1 MFAVP
6 VDAFSATVLVGQG
19 DRFRIDP
26 SPTGDDTFET
36 LAELRHHVERHGVTG
51 WRELLTATI
60 HRLVDHT
67 GFDLAPC
74 SVGVRTEIPRSV
86 GLAGSSAIVIAA
98 IRALLAFHGAPRL
111 EPDELSALALSVETD
126 VLGIPAGLQDRVVQ
140 ATGAPVLM
148 RFGPEHRRD
157 VHGFT
162 VGTYET
168 IRPAAAIEL
177 MIAALPASAEPS
189 GLAHAGLHQRHL
201 AGDRALRTATAALA
215 ASALDAA
222 AAWKAGDAG
231 ALGKTMDDT
240 FDIRAGMMELRA
252 DHRTMVDATRQAG
265 GHANFAG
272 SGGSVSIVSPD
283 PSKAGAIRR
292 ALEIL
297 GCVVISCEFGG
308 AGTGRGRG

>member
-6 VDAFSATVLVGQG
+6 VDTFSATVLVSREDG
-19 DRFRIDP
+19 FRIDP

-36 LAELRHHVERHGVTG
+36 LAEVRRHVERHVERHGVTG
-51 WRELLTATI
+51 SRELLTATI
-60 HRLVDHT
+60 HRLVGHT
-67 GFDLAPC
+67 GIDLPPC
-74 SVGVRTEIPRSV
+74 SISVRTDIPRSV

-126 VLGIPAGLQDRVVQ
+126 VLGIRAGLQDRVVQ
-140 ATGAPVLM
+140 ATGEPVLM
-148 RFGPEHRRD
+148 CFGPEHRRD
-157 VHGFT
+157 VRGFT

-168 IRPAAAIEL
+168 IRPTAAIEL

-189 GLAHAGLHQRHL
+189 GLAHAGLHRRHL
-201 AGDRALRTATAALA
+201 AGDPALRTATAALA
-215 ASALDAA
+215 ACALDAA
-222 AAWKAGDAG
+222 AAWKAGDARS
-231 ALGKTMDDT
+231 LGRAMDDT
-240 FDIRAGMMELRA
+240 FDIRAEMMELRA
-252 DHRTMVDATRQAG
+252 DHRTLVDVTRQAG

-283 PSKAGAIRR
+283 RSKAGAIRR
-292 ALEIL
+292 ALENL

-308 AGTGRGRG
+308 AGTG